1 MSKSERFTGR
11 MISGGE
17 ERCEFGATLRK
28 ALLKRKK
35 DELLDA
41 LIELAEEDRGILR
54 RLENRFDLMPPN
66 EELVIATCQAIA
78 DATKFDEREI
88 NYNFAYDYRAYEEV
102 NRNFL
107 RLVELGQWSS
117 LMELALELM
126 RKGSYQVEMSDEGMM
141 TDEIVE
147 CLQVVIQALAS
158 TDLPRKEVAT
168 WCADMTFADRV
179 GFICDQELN
188 ALRKQADATPQ

>member
-1 MSKSERFTGR
+1 
-11 MISGGE
+11 MIAVE
-17 ERCEFGATLRK
+17 ETREFGARLRK
-28 ALLKRKK
+28 ALSKHKK

-41 LIELAEEDRGILR
+41 LVELAEEDRGILR
-54 RLENRFDLMPPN
+54 RLEARFDLMPPS
-66 EELVIATCQAIA
+66 EELVIATRQAIA

-88 NYNFAYDYRAYEEV
+88 NYNFDYDYRAYEEV
-102 NRNFL
+102 KRNFV
-107 RLVELGQWSS
+107 RLVELSQWPS
-117 LMELALELM
+117 LMELSLELM

-158 TDLPRKEVAT
+158 AGLPSKEVAA
-168 WCADMTFADRV
+168 WCAEMTFTDRV

-188 ALRKQADATPQ
+188 ALRKQADATAE